1 MPPRD
6 NPITLSAA
14 NFVWHANKKVYGSLI
29 GGIKETQEM
38 LDFSILHNIY
48 PEIELVT
55 GKDIDRVYH
64 DLTHSNAKFRHV
76 IDMKRSFSS

>member
-1 MPPRD
+1 M
-6 NPITLSAA
+6 
-14 NFVWHANKKVYGSLI
+14 I

-55 GKDIDRVYH
+55 GQDIDRVYH
-64 DLTHSNAKFRHV
+64 DLTHSNAQFRYV
-76 IDMKRSFSS
+76 IDMKKSF